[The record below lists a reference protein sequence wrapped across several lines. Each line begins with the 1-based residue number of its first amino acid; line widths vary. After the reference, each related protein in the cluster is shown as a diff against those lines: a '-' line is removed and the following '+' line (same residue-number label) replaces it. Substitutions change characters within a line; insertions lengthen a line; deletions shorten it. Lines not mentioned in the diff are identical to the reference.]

1 MLDDALDL
9 LACPHCAGALSRR
22 GGSVTC
28 MNGHTFDVARS
39 GYLSLLPGDAKLGS
53 ADTAEM
59 VAAREAFLGAGHF
72 EPLAEAL
79 ADEAAR
85 VLGGRAERALG
96 GQAERVL
103 GGGALGGRALGGR
116 AERGVGGR
124 TERAL
129 GGRAERPGPPPGCVI
144 DLGAGTGWYVARVL
158 DRLPGRIGLAL
169 DLSKHALRRAAR
181 AHPRIAA
188 VGCDV
193 WRPLPLR
200 DSVADLVLTIF
211 APRNGP
217 EIARVL
223 RPGRALLVTT
233 PTPRHLVELVERL
246 GLLTVDERKCERL
259 ATTLDAHFE
268 LERSRDHE
276 WSLELTP
283 GDVANAVAMGP
294 SARHATRAESGTAG
308 TPVTASVTISTYRA
322 GSG

>member
-9 LACPHCAGALSRR
+9 LACPHCAGALSRS

-28 MNGHTFDVARS
+28 ANRHAFDVARS

-72 EPLAEAL
+72 DPLAAAVAEEAVRAVGGPPKQAL
-79 ADEAAR
+79 GDQAAPG
-85 VLGGRAERALG
+85 LGGRA
-96 GQAERVL
+96 Q
-103 GGGALGGRALGGR
+103 
-116 AERGVGGR
+116 
-124 TERAL
+124 
-129 GGRAERPGPPPGCVI
+129 RPGLPPGCI
-144 DLGAGTGWYVARVL
+144 LDLGAGTGWYLARVL

-181 AHPRIAA
+181 AHPLIAA
-188 VGCDV
+188 VACDA
-193 WRPLPLR
+193 WRPLPVC
-200 DSVADLVLTIF
+200 DSVADLVLSVF

-223 RPGRALLVTT
+223 RPGGALVVTT
-233 PTPRHLVELVERL
+233 PTERHLVELVERL
-246 GLLTVDERKCERL
+246 GLLTVDERKHERL
-259 ATTLDAHFE
+259 ATALDAHFV
-268 LERSRDHE
+268 LERRKEHE
-276 WSLELTP
+276 WPLELTP

-294 SARHATRAESGTAG
+294 SARHATRAETGTAG
-308 TPVTASVTISTYRA
+308 TAVTASVTISTYRA

>member
-1 MLDDALDL
+1 VTDGTMLDDALDL
-9 LACPHCAGALSRR
+9 LACPHCAGALSRS

-28 MNGHTFDVARS
+28 ANGHAFDVARS

-72 EPLAEAL
+72 EPLAAAVAEEA
-79 ADEAAR
+79 E
-85 VLGGRAERALG
+85 
-96 GQAERVL
+96 
-103 GGGALGGRALGGR
+103 RALGGR

-124 TERAL
+124 AERGVGGRAEPAL
-129 GGRAERPGPPPGCVI
+129 GGRAERPGVPPGCI
-144 DLGAGTGWYVARVL
+144 LDLGAGTGWYLARVL

-188 VGCDV
+188 VACDA
-193 WRPLPLR
+193 WRPLPVR
-200 DSVADLVLTIF
+200 DSVADLVLSVF

-223 RPGRALLVTT
+223 RPGGALVVTT
-233 PTPRHLVELVERL
+233 PTERHLVELVERL
-246 GLLTVDERKCERL
+246 GLLTVDERKHERL
-259 ATTLDAHFE
+259 ATALDAHFV
-268 LERSRDHE
+268 LERRKEHE
-276 WSLELTP
+276 WPLELTP

-294 SARHATRAESGTAG
+294 SARHATRAETGTAA

-322 GSG
+322 GLRVGTST

>member
-9 LACPHCAGALSRR
+9 LACPHCAGALSRS

-28 MNGHTFDVARS
+28 ANGHAFDVARS
-39 GYLSLLPGDAKLGS
+39 GYLSLLPGDAKTGS

-79 ADEAAR
+79 AEEA
-85 VLGGRAERALG
+85 VRALG
-96 GQAERVL
+96 D
-103 GGGALGGRALGGR
+103 
-116 AERGVGGR
+116 
-124 TERAL
+124 
-129 GGRAERPGPPPGCVI
+129 RAERPGLPPGCMI
-144 DLGAGTGWYVARVL
+144 DLGAGTGWYLARAL

-169 DLSKHALRRAAR
+169 DLSKHALRRAVR

-188 VGCDV
+188 VACDA
-193 WRPLPLR
+193 WRPLPVR
-200 DSVADLVLTIF
+200 DSVADLVLSVF

-223 RPGRALLVTT
+223 RPGGALLVTT
-233 PTPRHLVELVERL
+233 PTERHLVELIERL
-246 GLLTVDERKCERL
+246 GLLTVDERKRERL
-259 ATTLDAHFE
+259 ATALDAHFE
-268 LERSRDHE
+268 LERRRDRE
-276 WSLELTP
+276 WPLELTP

-294 SARHATRAESGTAG
+294 SARHATRAETGTAA

-322 GSG
+322 GPG

>member
-1 MLDDALDL
+1 VIGGAMLDHALDL
-9 LACPHCAGALSRR
+9 LACPHCAGALSRS

-28 MNGHTFDVARS
+28 ANGHAFDLARS

-79 ADEAAR
+79 ADEAGR
-85 VLGGRAERALG
+85 GLGGRTEQALG
-96 GQAERVL
+96 GQAL
-103 GGGALGGRALGGR
+103 GRRPVQALGS
-116 AERGVGGR
+116 R

-129 GGRAERPGPPPGCVI
+129 RDSADRPDTPPGCI
-144 DLGAGTGWYVARVL
+144 LDLGAGTGWYLARLL
-158 DRLPGRIGLAL
+158 DRLPGRVGLAL

-188 VGCDV
+188 VACDA
-193 WRPLPLR
+193 WRPLPVR
-200 DSVADLVLTIF
+200 DSVAELVLSVF

-223 RPGRALLVTT
+223 RPAGALVVAR
-233 PTPRHLVELVERL
+233 PTERHLAELVEQL
-246 GLLTVDERKCERL
+246 DLLTVDERKEERL
-259 ATTLDAHFE
+259 AAALDAHFD
-268 LERSRDHE
+268 LDRRRDHE
-276 WSLELTP
+276 WPLELTP
-283 GDVANAVAMGP
+283 ADVANAVAMGP
-294 SARHATRAESGTAG
+294 SARHATRVEAGTAG

-322 GSG
+322 GPG